1 MKDRVENAHIG
12 ISHRPSRTSRRL
24 ERIERK
30 GHMGDWR
37 SSRAFETLMMRM
49 LGLMAFS
56 TTSGMGLLLLVK
68 RNGDFGAHEPSL
80 AFPSTP
86 AVVYLMTS
94 HAVCAQSHWMWNGRA
109 ILAKDKCAWNSFGRV
124 ALTSP
129 LKAGRA
135 ADKEGG
141 AHLELPQ
148 VKCTQS
154 SFYNCGRT
162 TRTLKICHR
171 VQHNE
176 NVPTKRALLFL
187 VGYEDHLRKKVA
199 SPGPRREPECDGTCT
214 D

>member
-1 MKDRVENAHIG
+1 
-12 ISHRPSRTSRRL
+12 
-24 ERIERK
+24 
-30 GHMGDWR
+30 MGDWR

-124 ALTSP
+124 ALASP

-141 AHLELPQ
+141 AHLECLLASSKMHAFEFLQLRADDTNAEDLPPGAAQ
-148 VKCTQS
+148 R
-154 SFYNCGRT
+154 NRT
-162 TRTLKICHR
+162 H
-171 VQHNE
+171 
-176 NVPTKRALLFL
+176 
-187 VGYEDHLRKKVA
+187 
-199 SPGPRREPECDGTCT
+199 
-214 D
+214 